1 MVSLTEPRLKVVVL
15 TYGTSGVHEPLL
27 DSLLGEGIA
36 PGQILVVHNPAAP
49 GEPDP
54 SVPPG
59 CEVLRA
65 SHNLGYAG
73 GMNLGIEGQLRRG
86 CDLLLLLTHDARLRA
101 GALATLLAAAAA
113 HPEFGVL
120 GPGLVFAGTEA
131 LFSLGGRTRPNGSTT
146 HLTERPDADRGV
158 AACDWVDG
166 GTLLIRAEALART
179 GGFDERFWSYCE
191 EADLCLRIG
200 RAGFRVGVV
209 PDALADQM
217 PGGPNRPGPW
227 AYLMT
232 RNGAA
237 YAYRAAG
244 LRGAAFITVRAGYEA
259 LGELARA
266 AVRALRLRDG
276 SVQDPW
282 ATAVGTLRGTLD
294 FYRRRWGPPPPL
306 PGAGDVS
313 NVAGP
318 EPDPA
323 AADRP
328 RVLHLGPDVRG
339 GMTAVMRGLL
349 ASPLGERY
357 RLEMVATHRG
367 SGAARRIGVFAGAM
381 ARLSWWSLRGRGRI
395 VHVHATVRGSMYRKA
410 LCVLL
415 AKALR
420 RRVVLHVHSG
430 PGDVASTRERLGPLS
445 VALFRAMF
453 RLADVVLAVS
463 VASADALEA
472 GYGVEAPI
480 VVPNAAPQPAEPLAR
495 RPGESADALFLGGF
509 ANPVKGGEELL
520 AALELPQVR
529 ELRVVLAGPGEL
541 PERAQRLREEGR
553 AVQWRGWLEDE
564 EKERLLREA
573 GIFVLP
579 STSEGLPMA
588 LLEAMA
594 YELAIV
600 ATDVGGVPDVLSD
613 GEDAIVVAPGDPAAL
628 ADGLARLAAD
638 GELRRRLGAAAAT
651 RARRLGA
658 EQVTDRL
665 DRVYRELL
673 A

>member
-1 MVSLTEPRLKVVVL
+1 ML
-15 TYGTSGVHEPLL
+15 TYGAGGVHEALL
-27 DSLLGEGIA
+27 DSLLDQGIEA
-36 PGQILVVHNPAAP
+36 EQLLVVHNPSEP

-54 SVPPG
+54 VVPPG

-65 SHNLGYAG
+65 THNLGYAA
-73 GMNLGIEGQLRRG
+73 GMNLGIEQQLSRG
-86 CDLLLLLTHDARLRA
+86 CELLLVLTHDARLRP
-101 GALATLLAAAAA
+101 GTLAALLAAAAA
-113 HPEFGVL
+113 NPGFGVL
-120 GPGLVFAGTEA
+120 GPGLVFAGTDEP
-131 LFSLGGRTRPNGSTT
+131 FSFGGRTRPNGSTT
-146 HLTERPDADRGV
+146 HLAEPAAVENGV
-158 AACDWVDG
+158 APCDWVDG
-166 GTLLIRAEALART
+166 GTMLVRAEALART
-179 GGFDERFWSYCE
+179 GGFDEGFWSYCE
-191 EADLCLRIG
+191 EADLCLRIS
-200 RAGFRVGVV
+200 RAGFRIGVV
-209 PDALADQM
+209 PGALAEQA
-217 PGGPNRPGPW
+217 PGGSNRPGPW

-244 LRGAAFITVRAGYEA
+244 RRGAAFITVRAGYAA
-259 LGELARA
+259 LGELARV
-266 AVRALRLRDG
+266 AVRLTPLRSG
-276 SVQDPW
+276 SVEDPW
-282 ATAVGTLRGTLD
+282 AAAVGTLRGTVD

-306 PGAGDVS
+306 PGSGDVT
-313 NVAGP
+313 NVGAA
-318 EPDPA
+318 EAPA
-323 AADRP
+323 ATADRP

-339 GMTAVMRGLL
+339 GMTAVMKGLL
-349 ASPLGERY
+349 RSPLAERY
-357 RLEMVATHRG
+357 RLEIVATHEG
-367 SGAARRIGVFAGAM
+367 SGAARRIGVFGRAM

-430 PGDVASTRERLGPLS
+430 PGDIASTRQRLGPLS

-463 VASADALEA
+463 EASAAALEA
-472 GYGVEAPI
+472 GYGTERVA

-495 RPGESADALFLGGF
+495 RPGESAGILFLGGF

-520 AALELPQVR
+520 AALALPQAR

-541 PERAQRLREEGR
+541 PEQGQRLQEGGG
-553 AVQWRGWLEDE
+553 AIEWRGWLEDE
-564 EKERLLREA
+564 EKERLLCEV

-600 ATDVGGVPDVLSD
+600 ATEVGGVPDVLSD
-613 GEDAIVVAPGDPAAL
+613 GEDAIVVRPGDPEAL
-628 ADGLARLAAD
+628 ADALAGLAAD
-638 GELRRRLGAAAAT
+638 EALRGRLATAAAV

-665 DRVYRELL
+665 DAIYRELL